1 LRETVTILCP
11 GPSLANAPQVD
22 GIVYG
27 INRAAILRPVTH
39 WVALDWISDLPG
51 GGIINWALQVQG
63 SPELITSKNSKE
75 SLLRKGFKWPTP
87 ITEIESSWNYLDPHK
102 NRFSIYSATSALVYA
117 ASMGAKR
124 IDIYGMTMAGTQDA
138 DGIVA
143 GYNRTP
149 ARWEM
154 ESQIV
159 SNLIAILNE
168 RGIEVRRN

>member
-1 LRETVTILCP
+1 MCEAVTILCP
-11 GPSLANAPQVD
+11 GPSLANAPQVG

-51 GGIINWALQVQG
+51 GGIINWASQVQG

-124 IDIYGMTMAGTQDA
+124 IEIYGMTMAGTQDA
-138 DGIVA
+138 DGILA